1 MALQLSEEAKKY
13 QDANEITDDAS
24 AKALRDRNYKS
35 YFNSQL
41 QLAATRELG
50 NKYYQE
56 SLQRQGMGSSGEG
69 STGNALMNNA
79 FMNAQANNLGNYQQQ
94 EAQITADN
102 ATRYQNELASRD
114 ANFISQ
120 LNTIGQMDTD
130 FEQKNKLIDDLI
142 SNYGYA
148 DGTGSGA
155 VQSSIALARAQ
166 ANSGTPSGASASW
179 FNSQNAIADTNTLK
193 ESLKYYDKPLETMVS
208 DVNVNGSATD
218 NSVYALNNGT
228 TTVYVYYYKGN
239 YYRISKEDALKMK
252 NGGSKAYSIDKSGEM
267 SDNAEKFF

>member
-24 AKALRDRNYKS
+24 AKALREKNYKS
-35 YFNSQL
+35 YFNTQL

-69 STGNALMNNA
+69 TTGNVLMNNA

-120 LNTIGQMDTD
+120 LNTIGQMEAD
-130 FEQKNKLIDDLI
+130 FEQKNKLIDELVA
-142 SNYGYA
+142 NYGYGNDA
-148 DGTGSGA
+148 SSA

-166 ANSGTPSGASASW
+166 ANNGTPSGVSASW
-179 FNSQNAIADTNTLK
+179 FNSQNAIADTDTLK
-193 ESLKYYDKPLETMVS
+193 ESLKYYNKPLETMVS
-208 DVNVNGSATD
+208 DVNVNGAATD

-228 TTVYVYYYKGN
+228 TTVYIYYYKGN
-239 YYRISKEDALKMK
+239 YYRISKDDALKMK
-252 NGGSKAYSIDKSGEM
+252 QGGSKAYSIDKSGEM